1 VAFVFFASS
10 LFGLNAF
17 AEQSKTPKE
26 KSVAIVIALENE
38 HGGPALDLG
47 NQEEFDCNDKIFTV
61 VELSNYPKKEFQ
73 LSVKWINPEGDVQEH
88 TQYPFTVH
96 NDFTRVW
103 AWLSL
108 SRATGA
114 GMLQFINPAAG
125 MEEFVGEWKVQI
137 SLNNK
142 RVAEDKFVVLC

>member
-1 VAFVFFASS
+1 MMLQMKLDSYNRLKATRIFVAFVFFASS

-73 LSVKWINPEGDVQEH
+73 LSVKWINPEGDVQECKS
-88 TQYPFTVH
+88 
-96 NDFTRVW
+96 
-103 AWLSL
+103 A
-108 SRATGA
+108 
-114 GMLQFINPAAG
+114 
-125 MEEFVGEWKVQI
+125 
-137 SLNNK
+137 
-142 RVAEDKFVVLC
+142 